1 MTEII
6 AAVIGGAFAL
16 GAAVIT
22 VRWTR
27 SRSNSDG
34 GPDQLPP
41 ADAAHPGDSPVADSH
56 SIGSTSPD
64 GVNINAQNSG
74 QVIGTNHGT
83 VSQTNYRN
91 SKR

>member
-6 AAVIGGAFAL
+6 AAFIGGAFAL

-34 GPDQLPP
+34 LPDQLPP
-41 ADAAHPGDSPVADSH
+41 ADAAHSGGTAGNDSH
-56 SIGSTSPD
+56 PISHTGAD
-64 GVNINAQNSG
+64 GVTINAQNSG

-83 VSQTNYRN
+83 VSQTNYRDG
-91 SKR
+91 KR